1 MKNKLEILYEDNHI
15 IVVVKP
21 YNILSQSDSTKDIDM
36 QTIIKNYI
44 KEKYNKKGNVYL
56 ALLHRLDRPT
66 GGIMIFAKTSK
77 AAKRLSEDF
86 KNNKIKK
93 TYLAVIENFPLEKG
107 TFTDHIEKQKEKSVI
122 SKKGKFASLTF
133 KKIKQIKNYSLVKI
147 NLQTGRHHQIR
158 LQFSERGFP
167 LYGDQKYGKQDKKQ
181 LLLYAYKLEF
191 THPVTKEKMTF
202 TKIPTYSK
210 FNLFKESNLWKIKK

>member
-107 TFTDHIEKQKEKSVI
+107 TFADYIEKQKEKSVI

-133 KKIKQIKNYSLVKI
+133 EKIKQIKNYSLVKI

-158 LQFSERGFP
+158 VQFSERGFP

-210 FNLFKESNLWKIKK
+210 FNLFKEYLWKIKK

>member
-107 TFTDHIEKQKEKSVI
+107 TFTDYIEKQKEKSVI

-133 KKIKQIKNYSLVKI
+133 EKIKQIKNYSLVKI

-158 LQFSERGFP
+158 VQFSERGFP

-210 FNLFKESNLWKIKK
+210 FNLFKEYLWKIKK

>member
-133 KKIKQIKNYSLVKI
+133 EKIKQIKNYSLVKI

-158 LQFSERGFP
+158 VQFSERGFP

-210 FNLFKESNLWKIKK
+210 FSLFKEYLWKIKK

>member
-107 TFTDHIEKQKEKSVI
+107 TFTDYIEKQKEKSVI

-133 KKIKQIKNYSLVKI
+133 EKIKQIKNYSLVKI

-158 LQFSERGFP
+158 VQFSERGFP

-210 FNLFKESNLWKIKK
+210 FNLFKEYL